1 MIPKTIRFCLLTHR
15 TLVLLLQPQLNLSPL
30 PDPSTLALLIQEIL
44 TPVFPDLAADA
55 QLSAEGVRDVP
66 GLGQVLVDRSG

>member
-1 MIPKTIRFCLLTHR
+1 MIPKTIRFCLLTRR